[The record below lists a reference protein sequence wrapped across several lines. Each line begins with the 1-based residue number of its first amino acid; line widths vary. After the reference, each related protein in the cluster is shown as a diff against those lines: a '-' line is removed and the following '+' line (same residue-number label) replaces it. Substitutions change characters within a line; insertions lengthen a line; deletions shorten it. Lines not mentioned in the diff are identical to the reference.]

1 MGSQS
6 NSFRHTSTN
15 MASEWQLAQN
25 NNNNINS
32 SGNSMQST
40 NNLPKFSDTFMDN
53 SSGSS
58 NGWSSSNSSSSSSV
72 VLEKR
77 LDWDRLVDKV
87 FREETGR
94 PGGPGGQNI

>member
-1 MGSQS
+1 MGRLS
-6 NSFRHTSTN
+6 NSFIHTSTS
-15 MASEWQLAQN
+15 MASEWQLAH
-25 NNNNINS
+25 NNNING
-32 SGNSMQST
+32 SGNGMQSS

-58 NGWSSSNSSSSSSV
+58 NGWPSSNSSSSNSV